1 MTGRESAMS
10 TPVLDALR
18 IGPLR
23 WWHLDEVAA
32 LETRLFPTDAWSLEQ
47 FWTELA
53 QPTRVYRGAW
63 VDDRLVGY
71 AGAFV
76 LAPDSDVQT
85 IAVRSEDQGRGIG
98 GALLRALMGA
108 AADRGCRTIMLE
120 VRAGN
125 ASALALYARHGFAPL
140 SRRRAYY
147 PDGEDAVILRAPV
160 QVS

>member
-1 MTGRESAMS
+1 MSA
-10 TPVLDALR
+10 PADLR
-18 IGPLR
+18 IEPLR
-23 WWHLDEVAA
+23 WWHLADVAE
-32 LETRLFPTDAWSLEQ
+32 LEADLFPDDAWSVEQ

-63 VDDRLVGY
+63 LDDRLAGY

-85 IAVRSEDQGRGIG
+85 IGVRPEDQGRGIG
-98 GALLRALMGA
+98 GALLAALMEA
-108 AADRGCRTIMLE
+108 AAARGCRTIMLE

-125 ASALALYARHGFAPL
+125 APALALYARHGFAPL

-147 PDGEDAVILRAPV
+147 PDGEDALILRAPV
-160 QVS
+160 AAP